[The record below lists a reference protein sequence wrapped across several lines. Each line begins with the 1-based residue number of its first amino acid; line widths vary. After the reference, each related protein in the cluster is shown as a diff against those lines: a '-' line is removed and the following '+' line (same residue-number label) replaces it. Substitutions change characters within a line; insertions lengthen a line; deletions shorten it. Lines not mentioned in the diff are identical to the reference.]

1 MAISR
6 VNAKDAMLTLVKG
19 VADANGLTHVVYE
32 NVDVDGGN
40 KDQMPKTQQ
49 TWMRVLIRHRTGAAT
64 SLPGVDG
71 SKKFQADGIVFIEL
85 MVPTGTGTNEADA
98 LAAKFETAFKT
109 RQTLNQDV
117 WYTDVVSQE
126 AGTSD
131 GYFKTNVVA
140 AFHYDTD
147 E

>member
-1 MAISR
+1 MAITR

-19 VADANGLTHVVYE
+19 VADANGLTWVVYE
-32 NVDVDGGN
+32 NVDVGT
-40 KDQMPKTQQ
+40 KDQMPPTQQ
-49 TWMRVLIRHRTGAAT
+49 NWMRALIRHRAGAAT
-64 SLPGVDG
+64 SLPGADG
-71 SKKFQADGIVFIEL
+71 SKKFQADGLLVIEL

-98 LAAKFETAFKT
+98 LAAKFETVFKT
-109 RQTLNQDV
+109 RQTLNQSV

-131 GYFKTNVVA
+131 GYFKTNIVA
-140 AFHYDTD
+140 QFHYDTD